1 MLEGINC
8 IATLLIQFDVEI
20 NHFFLNLLVNTSW
33 KQSRKPS
40 NLELKCKYCEGPSF
54 GNVTIQTTRA
64 TASARI
70 SNCR

>member
-1 MLEGINC
+1 MLEEINS
-8 IATLLIQFDVEI
+8 IVTLLIQFDVEI
-20 NHFFLNLLVNTSW
+20 IFFFFNLLANTSW

-40 NLELKCKYCEGPSF
+40 KLEFKCKYCEGPSF
-54 GNVTIQTTRA
+54 GNLTVQTTRA